1 MHNGKEMSEMF
12 DIEKWF
18 RENEER
24 INRISEMLKANPM
37 CEECPQW
44 NPFFGCDMCR
54 EDSERR

>member
-1 MHNGKEMSEMF
+1 MF